1 MKLGIL
7 SDTHNHL
14 ANLTTAMELFRAE
27 QVTRLIHCGDFTS
40 AETAGRLKG
49 FVVHHAWGN
58 GDFDFEGIQAA
69 LIELDPENTSALLFS
84 AVLNGKK
91 IAAVH
96 GHERGRLDVL
106 IQNGHYD
113 YVFHGHSHRRRDVQ
127 IGATRVI
134 NPGALGGL
142 AREERSICILDLE
155 TGDADFRSID

>member
-7 SDTHNHL
+7 SDTHNQI
-14 ANLTTAMELFRAE
+14 ANLTAALDIFRAE
-27 QVTRLIHCGDFTS
+27 NVTHLIHCGDMTN
-40 AETAGRLKG
+40 AETAARLKG

-58 GDFDFEGIQAA
+58 GDFDFEGIQTA
-69 LIELDPENTSALLFS
+69 LIELDPENTSTPVFT
-84 AVLNGKK
+84 AVLDGKK

-96 GHERGRLDVL
+96 GHERGRMDALV
-106 IQNGHYD
+106 QSGRYD

-142 AREERSICILDLE
+142 AREERSICILELQ
-155 TGDADFRSID
+155 TGDADFRPID